1 MDDDEHVNEVFEEST
16 PMESVFDTFEEQ
28 NGGNSAGSG
37 GEEEFE
43 EDEDIPMVSVNGKM
57 IPLNEVQEEDQRNM
71 TTDEYKV
78 TKKKKEKK
86 R

>member
-1 MDDDEHVNEVFEEST
+1 MEEDEHAVETFEEA
-16 PMESVFDTFEEQ
+16 MEPAYDTFEEQ
-28 NGGNSAGSG
+28 NGQQSGSG
-37 GEEEFE
+37 EEFE

-78 TKKKKEKK
+78 NKMIYFK
-86 R
+86 